1 MLKFLKK
8 SVPAILILSVTFVSI
23 VNNTVDFKDIF
34 GGEDFVP
41 DKVLDL
47 RNVLGG
53 FVVSIIVCLAK
64 LGRGVQKFVPFS
76 VLCLF
81 SIKLCNFSLRVSI

>member
-53 FVVSIIVCLAK
+53 YLVSIIVCLAK
-64 LGRGVQKFVPFS
+64 LGRGVKKVVPFC
-76 VLCLF
+76 VLYF
-81 SIKLCNFSLRVSI
+81 FPIKHCNFSLRVSI